1 MTIVVTGA
9 NGFVG
14 SHLCLALQSQG
25 TAYRAVVREGAQA
38 SPGTAGLVRLP
49 SLDAHTDWTTA
60 LQGATTVIHL
70 AARVHQVQD
79 TSADPLQ
86 AFRAT
91 NLHATLQLARCAQKM
106 GVQRFI
112 FVSTVKVLGEET
124 APGRPFHASDPAQP
138 QDAYATSKHEAEQA
152 LITLTAGSS
161 MELVIVRP
169 PLVYGPGVRA
179 NFASLVRA
187 VARGVP
193 LPLGRVHNQRSLVGI
208 DNLVDLLLLCTH
220 HPRAV
225 GQTLLVSDGH
235 DVSTAELVQQIAAAL
250 GRPARLLPVPVSWLR
265 LAGRLTG
272 REVAIQRLCSSLQVE
287 ISATCQQ
294 LGWTPP
300 VSVAEGMRRAVVSH
314 GAAP

>member
-14 SHLCLALQSQG
+14 SHLCRALQRKG
-25 TAYRAVVREGAQA
+25 MAYRAVVREGAQA

-112 FVSTVKVLGEET
+112 CVSTVKVLGEET
-124 APGRPFHASDPAQP
+124 APDQPFRAADPALP
-138 QDAYATSKHEAEQA
+138 LDAYATSKHEAEQA
-152 LITLTAGSS
+152 LRALVAGGS

-179 NFASLVRA
+179 NFASLVR
-187 VARGVP
+187 VVRRGIP
-193 LPLGRVHNQRSLVGI
+193 LPLACVHNLRSLVGI
-208 DNLVDLLLLCTH
+208 DNLVSLLLRCTQH
-220 HPRAV
+220 ADAG
-225 GQTLLVSDGH
+225 GQNFLVSDGH
-235 DVSTAELVQQIAAAL
+235 DLSTPDLVRQLATAL
-250 GRPARLLPVPVSWLR
+250 GQPARLWPVP
-265 LAGRLTG
+265 LAGLQLAARLTG
-272 REVAIQRLCSSLQVE
+272 RQAAVQRLCSSLQVD
-287 ISATCQQ
+287 ISATCQGLQ
-294 LGWTPP
+294 WAPP
-300 VSVAEGMRRAVVSH
+300 VSVAEGLRRMVADMD
-314 GAAP
+314 GTP

>member
-14 SHLCLALQSQG
+14 SHLCRALQSQG
-25 TAYRAVVREGAQA
+25 MAYRAVVREGVQA

-124 APGRPFHASDPAQP
+124 APDQPFRAGDPALP
-138 QDAYATSKHEAEQA
+138 LDAYATSKHEAEQA
-152 LITLTAGSS
+152 LRALVAGGS

-179 NFASLVRA
+179 NFASLVR
-187 VARGVP
+187 VVRRGIP
-193 LPLGRVHNQRSLVGI
+193 LPLACVHNLRSLVGI
-208 DNLVDLLLLCTH
+208 DNLVSLLLRCTQH
-220 HPRAV
+220 ADAG
-225 GQTLLVSDGH
+225 GQNFLVSDGH
-235 DVSTAELVQQIAAAL
+235 DLSTPDLVRQLATAL
-250 GRPARLLPVPVSWLR
+250 GQPARLWPVP
-265 LAGRLTG
+265 LAGLQLAARLTG
-272 REVAIQRLCSSLQVE
+272 RQAAVQRLCSSLQVD
-287 ISATCQQ
+287 ISATCQGLQ
-294 LGWTPP
+294 WAPP
-300 VSVAEGMRRAVVSH
+300 VSVAEGLRRMVADMD
-314 GAAP
+314 GTP

>member
-1 MTIVVTGA
+1 MTLVVTGA
-9 NGFVG
+9 SGFVG
-14 SHLCLALQSQG
+14 THLCQALQQRG
-25 TAYRAVVREGAQA
+25 MAYRAVVRTAAASAQT
-38 SPGTAGLVRLP
+38 PHTMCLP
-49 SLDAHTDWTTA
+49 SIDAHTDWTQV
-60 LQGATTVIHL
+60 LQGASTVVHL
-70 AARVHQVQD
+70 AARVHQVVD
-79 TSADPLQ
+79 SSADPLQ

-91 NLHATLQLARCAQKM
+91 NLHSTVQLARSAQQM
-106 GVQRFI
+106 GVRRFI
-112 FVSTVKVLGEET
+112 FVSTIKVLGEQT
-124 APGRPFHASDPAQP
+124 HPGRPFRAGDPAQP

-152 LITLTAGSS
+152 LITLTAGST

-208 DNLVDLLLLCTH
+208 DNLVDLLLLCTQ
-220 HPRAV
+220 HPRAA
-225 GQTLLVSDGH
+225 GQTLLVSDGQ
-235 DVSTAELVQQIAAAL
+235 DVSTAGLVQQIADAL
-250 GRPARLLPVPVSWLR
+250 GRPARLLPVPLPWLR

-272 REVAIQRLCSSLQVE
+272 RDAAIQRLCSSLQVE

>member
-14 SHLCLALQSQG
+14 SHLCRALQRKG
-25 TAYRAVVREGAQA
+25 MAYRAVVREGAQA

-152 LITLTAGSS
+152 LRALVAGGS

-179 NFASLVRA
+179 NFASLVR
-187 VARGVP
+187 VVRRGIP
-193 LPLGRVHNQRSLVGI
+193 LPLACVHNLRSLVGI
-208 DNLVDLLLLCTH
+208 DNLVSLLLRCTC
-220 HPRAV
+220 
-225 GQTLLVSDGH
+225 LLYTSRCV
-235 DVSTAELVQQIAAAL
+235 
-250 GRPARLLPVPVSWLR
+250 
-265 LAGRLTG
+265 
-272 REVAIQRLCSSLQVE
+272 
-287 ISATCQQ
+287 
-294 LGWTPP
+294 
-300 VSVAEGMRRAVVSH
+300 
-314 GAAP
+314 

>member
-14 SHLCLALQSQG
+14 SHLCRALQRKG
-25 TAYRAVVREGAQA
+25 MAYRAVVREGAQA

-91 NLHATLQLARCAQKM
+91 NLHATLQLAQCALKM

-124 APGRPFHASDPAQP
+124 APDQPFRAGDPALP
-138 QDAYATSKHEAEQA
+138 LDAYATSKHEAEQA
-152 LITLTAGSS
+152 LRALVAGGS

-179 NFASLVRA
+179 NFASLVR
-187 VARGVP
+187 VVRRGIP
-193 LPLGRVHNQRSLVGI
+193 LPLACVHNLRSLVGI
-208 DNLVDLLLLCTH
+208 DNLVSLLLRCTQH
-220 HPRAV
+220 ADAG
-225 GQTLLVSDGH
+225 GQNFLVSDGH
-235 DVSTAELVQQIAAAL
+235 DLSTPDLVRQLATAL
-250 GRPARLLPVPVSWLR
+250 GQPARLWPVP
-265 LAGRLTG
+265 LAGLQLAARLTG
-272 REVAIQRLCSSLQVE
+272 RQAAVQRLCSSLQVD
-287 ISATCQQ
+287 ISATCQGLQ
-294 LGWTPP
+294 WAPP
-300 VSVAEGMRRAVVSH
+300 VSVAEGLRRMVADMD
-314 GAAP
+314 GTP

>member
-14 SHLCLALQSQG
+14 SHLCRALQSQG
-25 TAYRAVVREGAQA
+25 MAYRAVVRKGAQA
-38 SPGTAGLVRLP
+38 SLGAAGLVRLP
-49 SLDAHTDWTTA
+49 SLDAQTDWTTA

-79 TSADPLQ
+79 SSTDPLQ

-91 NLHATLQLARCAQKM
+91 NLHATLQLAQCALKM

-124 APGRPFHASDPAQP
+124 APDQPFRASDLAVP

-152 LITLTAGSS
+152 LRALVAGGS

-179 NFASLVRA
+179 NFASLVR
-187 VARGVP
+187 VVRRGIP
-193 LPLGRVHNQRSLVGI
+193 LPLACVHNLRSLVGI
-208 DNLVDLLLLCTH
+208 DNLVSLLLRCTQH
-220 HPRAV
+220 ADAG
-225 GQTLLVSDGH
+225 GQTFLVSDGH
-235 DVSTAELVQQIAAAL
+235 DLSTPDLVRQLATAL
-250 GRPARLLPVPVSWLR
+250 GRPARLWPVP
-265 LAGRLTG
+265 LAGLQLAARLTG
-272 REVAIQRLCSSLQVE
+272 RQAAVQRLCSSLQVD
-287 ISATCQQ
+287 ISATCQRLQ
-294 LGWTPP
+294 WAPP
-300 VSVAEGMRRAVVSH
+300 VPVAEGMRRMVVDMD
-314 GAAP
+314 GTP

>member
-14 SHLCLALQSQG
+14 SHLCRALQRKG
-25 TAYRAVVREGAQA
+25 MAYRAVVREGAQA

-124 APGRPFHASDPAQP
+124 APDQPFRASDLAVP

-152 LITLTAGSS
+152 LRALVAGGS

-179 NFASLVRA
+179 NFASLVR
-187 VARGVP
+187 VVRRGIP
-193 LPLGRVHNQRSLVGI
+193 LPLACVHNLRSLVGI
-208 DNLVDLLLLCTH
+208 DNLVSLLLRCTQH
-220 HPRAV
+220 ADAG
-225 GQTLLVSDGH
+225 GQNFLVSDGH
-235 DVSTAELVQQIAAAL
+235 DLSTPDLVRQLATAL
-250 GRPARLLPVPVSWLR
+250 GQPARLWPVP
-265 LAGRLTG
+265 LAGLQLAARLTG
-272 REVAIQRLCSSLQVE
+272 RQAAVQRLCSSLQVD
-287 ISATCQQ
+287 ISATCQGLQ
-294 LGWTPP
+294 WAPP
-300 VSVAEGMRRAVVSH
+300 VSVAEGLRRMVADMD
-314 GAAP
+314 GTP

>member
-1 MTIVVTGA
+1 MSIVVTGA

-14 SHLCLALQSQG
+14 THLCQALQQRG
-25 TAYRAVVREGAQA
+25 MAYRAVVRTAAGSVPTPHTVSMPGMDAQ
-38 SPGTAGLVRLP
+38 
-49 SLDAHTDWTTA
+49 TDWAQA
-60 LQGATTVIHL
+60 LQGASTVVHL
-70 AARVHQVQD
+70 AARVHQVVD
-79 TSADPLQ
+79 SSADPLQ
-86 AFRAT
+86 AFRET
-91 NLHATLQLARCAQKM
+91 NLHSTVQLARSAQLA
-106 GVQRFI
+106 GTRRFI
-112 FVSTVKVLGEET
+112 FVSTVKVLGEQT
-124 APGRPFHASDPAQP
+124 QPGHPFRANDPAQP
-138 QDAYATSKHEAEQA
+138 QDAYAISKHEAELA
-152 LITLTAGSS
+152 LKALTEGST

-187 VARGVP
+187 VARGLP
-193 LPLGRVHNQRSLVGI
+193 LPLDRVHNQRSLVGI

-272 REVAIQRLCSSLQVE
+272 REAAIQRLCSSLQVE